1 MVGVQNNRRH
11 EEDCDIAR
19 YEELEDEDE
28 MGDVGS
34 EEIHLKGVRHE
45 HLYNGNVAAPA
56 NFDHINDESDQ
67 DITEMDQAPTP
78 SRLTQKPHQPV
89 ENERGSKKSEI
100 FSARSINKGKVRSRD
115 RYKKYGR
122 PE

>member
-1 MVGVQNNRRH
+1 MAGVQNIRRH

-19 YEELEDEDE
+19 YEELEDEEE

-56 NFDHINDESDQ
+56 NLDHLNDESD
-67 DITEMDQAPTP
+67 
-78 SRLTQKPHQPV
+78 
-89 ENERGSKKSEI
+89 
-100 FSARSINKGKVRSRD
+100 
-115 RYKKYGR
+115 
-122 PE
+122 